1 MKKSRTTL
9 AEIARAAG
17 VSTTTVSNVVNGR
30 LHLMSDE
37 TRRRIEK
44 IIQRENYRPN
54 EEARNLRLARRRT
67 IGLIVVSDS
76 PTFLADPMITNIVA
90 GMSNHLG
97 VNGYGL
103 LITGIPHAAVESAQM
118 IRRDQTD
125 ALCLFPSGPPSE
137 LGRLFSLLRPL
148 NQPIVVFQDRVPV
161 DLPDA
166 VAVRQNDR
174 RAGQLVAE
182 RLYARG
188 ARSIAFLTPAQRWSA
203 MAERE
208 SGAREV
214 ADAKGIDFESVITGS
229 EGSADTR
236 TAMERHADRS
246 GLPDAVIGG
255 NDQMAIAA
263 MNWAL
268 DHNLRIPQDL
278 RIAGFNGFDFATLA
292 RPELTTIASPAY
304 DMGRCGAE
312 LLLRR
317 LGRLKGA
324 CFEKRDVV
332 FDVELRPGFSD

>member
-1 MKKSRTTL
+1 MKKARTTL
-9 AEIARAAG
+9 MEIARAAK

-37 TRRRIEK
+37 TRRRVEK

-54 EEARNLRLARRRT
+54 EEARNLRLAQRRT
-67 IGLIVVSDS
+67 IGLIVVDDS

-90 GMSNHLG
+90 GMSNYLG

-103 LITGIPHAAVESAQM
+103 LVTGISHAAVEGAQM

-125 ALCLFPSGPPSE
+125 AICLFPSGPPSE

-148 NQPIVVFQDRVPV
+148 AQPIVVFQDQVPP

-166 VAVRQNDR
+166 VAVRQDDR

-182 RLYARG
+182 RLCSRG
-188 ARSIAFLTPAQRWSA
+188 ARKIAFLTPAQRWSA
-203 MAERE
+203 IVERE

-214 ADAKGIDFESVITGS
+214 AEAQGVEFEIVISGS
-229 EGSADTR
+229 EGVGDTR

-246 GLPDAVIGG
+246 GLADAVIGG

-268 DHNLRIPQDL
+268 DHNIRVPQDL
-278 RIAGFNGFDFATLA
+278 RIVGFNGFDFATLA
-292 RPELTTIASPAY
+292 RPELTTIVSPAY
-304 DMGRCGAE
+304 EIGRRGAE

-317 LGRLKGA
+317 LKGA
-324 CFEKRDVV
+324 PFEERDVV
-332 FDVELRPGFSD
+332 FDVELRPGLSD